1 MANESPDAKSFAA
14 AAKFLMESAEN
25 LKDTTK
31 TLKETNNIVASS
43 QSDTASAIKDALG
56 KPLNLIKSEITAPFE
71 NIKAAFGMVPG
82 NKILRG
88 LSKDIMKM
96 GQEDREKSKIAAS
109 NQAEDEEKN
118 RFNQSAL
125 LGTQKGMLVALKS
138 IQKSTADLLKITK
151 EKSGKLLG
159 FLAGLL
165 FSPIAFLTGV
175 VNGLATSI
183 GKIANLLRTV
193 ASIFTRGLSEKLI
206 NLLAKG
212 FASLRVGLTRIPNLF
227 SSIGTYFSPNGG
239 FFEMIRKV
247 MGLGVDGKPVV
258 TTPKWAKLAYRTWK
272 NIRGYFESLVSGI
285 GGFIQNIRGYFGD
298 IVSEIRGFIQRLN
311 TASSGLRNFLR
322 PFITSFQSAFRT
334 ITVFTRGI
342 GVVLGR
348 LLWPITLLM
357 SAYDFIS
364 GFIEGYKKD
373 GIIGGLRDGVS
384 KLFSNLIGAPLNM
397 LKDAAAWVLRQFGF
411 NESAEELKKFD
422 FKKIITDI
430 ISWPYNQLLKIIDMV
445 KNFDFKSLLP
455 DFAKNLFGG
464 GEKNKTPEQK
474 AIDDRQQKIREL
486 GIDVNRRE
494 MGIRSLKAD
503 AEHQGWLETD
513 ESQARAVKKYTM
525 AQKELDKMKAE
536 LESLRAGG
544 SGSTVINQNTVDAS
558 QNNNSTSVTT
568 PPMTDPMYGW
578 ANAVF

>member
-88 LSKDIMKM
+88 LSKDIMKI
-96 GQEDREKSKIAAS
+96 GQEDRERSKIAAS

-138 IQKSTADLLKITK
+138 IQKSTSDLLKITK

-193 ASIFTRGLSEKLI
+193 ASIFTHSIGRIANLLRTVASIFTLGLSEKLI

-298 IVSEIRGFIQRLN
+298 IVSEIRGFIQRLSN
-311 TASSGLRNFLR
+311 VSSELRNFLR

-334 ITVFTRGI
+334 ITVFARGI

-397 LKDAAAWVLRQFGF
+397 LKDAAAWVLRQFRF

-430 ISWPYNQLLKIIDMV
+430 ISWPYNTVLDLVYGK
-445 KNFDFKSLLP
+445 
-455 DFAKNLFGG
+455 
-464 GEKNKTPEQK
+464 EKTPEQK